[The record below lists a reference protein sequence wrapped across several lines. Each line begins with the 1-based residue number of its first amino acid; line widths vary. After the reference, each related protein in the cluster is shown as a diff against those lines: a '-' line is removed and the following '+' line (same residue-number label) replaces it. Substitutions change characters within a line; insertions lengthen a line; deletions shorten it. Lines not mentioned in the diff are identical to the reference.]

1 MRLRIYRLR
10 KIVVAALAA
19 IFAGCIYVAWV
30 ISQPTESL
38 RPFDPVKWEQAA
50 LLDTTADPGCFRG
63 GMALD
68 LIDKK
73 ALSGKTSPEVAFL
86 LGAPPKASSSSWLYP
101 VGQCGFLWGHH
112 DLQVTF
118 GADGKV
124 KHADLA
130 DSI

>member
-1 MRLRIYRLR
+1 MGRLRR
-10 KIVVAALAA
+10 IVVAVFAA
-19 IFAGCIYVAWV
+19 AFTGCIYVAWV
-30 ISQPTESL
+30 ISQPTENP

-50 LLDTTADPGCFRG
+50 LLDTSADPGCFRG

-68 LIDKK
+68 LIDRKT
-73 ALSGKTSPEVAFL
+73 LSGKTSPEVVSL
-86 LGAPPKASSSSWLYP
+86 LGAPPNSSSGSWLYP

-124 KHADLA
+124 EHADLA
-130 DSI
+130 NSI

>member
-1 MRLRIYRLR
+1 MGTLK
-10 KIVVAALAA
+10 KIATIMFVAVL
-19 IFAGCIYVAWV
+19 AGCAYFAWV
-30 ISQPTESL
+30 ISQPTEKS
-38 RPFDPVKWEQAA
+38 RPFDHVTWKQTT
-50 LLDTTADPGCFRG
+50 LLDTSNDPGCFRG

-68 LIDKK
+68 IIDQDR
-73 ALSGKTSPEVAFL
+73 LLGMSDPEVISL
-86 LGAPPKASSSSWLYP
+86 LGVPPNSSSGSWLYP

-130 DSI
+130 DSK